1 MSGEQDPLPSCP
13 LILVVDDN
21 PNIKFTPAGG
31 RVDVDV
37 TGNTDAI
44 VVCVRD
50 TGPGIAPDD
59 LPRLFQKYWQGNRQ
73 AHQSGVGLGLAIAKE
88 IVLAHQ
94 GRIWADSQPGDGSR
108 FFISIPRAPVTH
120 SGSKRSSRHDPRV
133 ASAHTDR
140 LASLGDDGICSC
152 RSRSASCAFFPSFG
166 KRAQSGPSETRDAY
180 RSSGDVRA
188 SHSDLRSTFRV
199 RLGWPRFSHG

>member
-1 MSGEQDPLPSCP
+1 MDLAEHAFEPIVTQAVELLQPLADQKGIRLAASMGRTGTTLCDRDRMLQVLSN
-13 LILVVDDN
+13 LIGN
-21 PNIKFTPAGG
+21 AIKFTPAGG

-108 FFISIPRAPVTH
+108 FFLSIPRAPVTH
-120 SGSKRSSRHDPRV
+120 SAARP
-133 ASAHTDR
+133 T
-140 LASLGDDGICSC
+140 
-152 RSRSASCAFFPSFG
+152 
-166 KRAQSGPSETRDAY
+166 ETRHAE
-180 RSSGDVRA
+180 
-188 SHSDLRSTFRV
+188 
-199 RLGWPRFSHG
+199 